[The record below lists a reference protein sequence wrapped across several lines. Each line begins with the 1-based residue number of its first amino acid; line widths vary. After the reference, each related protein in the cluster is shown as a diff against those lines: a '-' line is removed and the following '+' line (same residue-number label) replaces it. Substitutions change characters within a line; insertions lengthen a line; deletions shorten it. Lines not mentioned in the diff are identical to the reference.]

1 MRKPLWAG
9 QGQDG
14 LTYPPTPKKC
24 TVSGLESLIV
34 PGIHR
39 ASLVAQTVKKS
50 ACNSGDVV
58 SIPGWGRSPLG
69 GNGNPRQYSC
79 WDNPMD
85 RGAWQAT
92 VQGAAKSQTRLSR
105 HVLYSTRNSTQ
116 NSVIIYMGKHSIK
129 NRYVYV

>member
-50 ACNSGDVV
+50 ACNAGDVV
-58 SIPGWGRSPLG
+58 SIPGWGRSPGGGRGSTGTNRMLSKSAVEAWARPVSLFSGWQCGKPPSALQPHLG
-69 GNGNPRQYSC
+69 G
-79 WDNPMD
+79 M
-85 RGAWQAT
+85 
-92 VQGAAKSQTRLSR
+92 
-105 HVLYSTRNSTQ
+105 
-116 NSVIIYMGKHSIK
+116 
-129 NRYVYV
+129 